1 VTAKARLDQP
11 EVLEALGRL
20 AQQGLKTIPRVWLS
34 LDVGQDLLGS
44 PRCMIQFIAQGHRGS
59 DLHKMT
65 CFALLPDEALAIPAR
80 PLHRNDIADTHMG
93 IDAPEIR

>member
-1 VTAKARLDQP
+1 
-11 EVLEALGRL
+11 
-20 AQQGLKTIPRVWLS
+20 
-34 LDVGQDLLGS
+34 
-44 PRCMIQFIAQGHRGS
+44 MIQFIAQGHRGS